1 MRGRREPSET
11 RFPKGHGVPAK
22 NNRADMSA
30 ASGSIDTH
38 GVSRRRRIAKLL
50 CKAVQLSQ
58 VSDASHLETDS
69 ETLAGSGTYP
79 APIQQSDETRILRF
93 LKISGSAS
101 PVVIRNS
108 LGLSRSTVYRTL
120 QRLSQERQVRSNG
133 QTRSVVYEL
142 CQGEPSLDKIGLN

>member
-1 MRGRREPSET
+1 MRGRCEPSET
-11 RFPKGHGVPAK
+11 RFPKGHGVLAK

-58 VSDASHLETDS
+58 VSEALPSNPDS
-69 ETLAGSGTYP
+69 ETEVGVGESGNSTH
-79 APIQQSDETRILRF
+79 QSDETRILRF
-93 LKISGSAS
+93 LEISGSAS